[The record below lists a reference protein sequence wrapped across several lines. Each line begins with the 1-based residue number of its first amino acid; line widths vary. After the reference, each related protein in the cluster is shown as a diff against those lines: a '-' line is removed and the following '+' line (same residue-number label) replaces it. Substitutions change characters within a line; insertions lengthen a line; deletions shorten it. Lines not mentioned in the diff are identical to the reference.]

1 MSLER
6 TVLNISTAC
15 QKSTSKSSKGWFTCR
30 YPLSHVLKSKF
41 HMLVLNV
48 IFWPCGHCPRL
59 IYLSHYNQVVHHRET
74 YKMGKICYWG
84 KNFIFFWSFVGFL
97 MTSHFFSQGI
107 WQCPKFY
114 LILGSLILMAMLID
128 TYTADR
134 GDRRDVLV
142 CSMYIPNDLEISRES
157 STSEISRK
165 FLRSEG
171 MYNPIHPD
179 SRQCM
184 AILSSFIPP

>member
-1 MSLER
+1 
-6 TVLNISTAC
+6 
-15 QKSTSKSSKGWFTCR
+15 
-30 YPLSHVLKSKF
+30 
-41 HMLVLNV
+41 
-48 IFWPCGHCPRL
+48 
-59 IYLSHYNQVVHHRET
+59 
-74 YKMGKICYWG
+74 
-84 KNFIFFWSFVGFL
+84 
-97 MTSHFFSQGI
+97 
-107 WQCPKFY
+107 
-114 LILGSLILMAMLID
+114 MAMLID

-165 FLRSEG
+165 FLRSEV

-184 AILSSFIPP
+184 AILSSFIPPSRHVSGISSQ